1 MEKFLIF
8 PIHQPEYATH
18 GSGNGLYDPF
28 VVDIWGNSGEFQ
40 RGYVCD
46 VDEHGL
52 SVKLDGHT
60 VQRVPFGRAWLVK
73 QQDFQESA
81 IHLNSGDVDVRI
93 SPTDMGV
100 ASWTPARL
108 VNSISC
114 ASTEMYKCSS
124 CPYSVATVEVIQP
137 GTMATRYTVID
148 GPTALAQRLRK
159 RRDLGP
165 LVPQKA
171 FQKVHM
177 RMFDASAEYPYPERL
192 MRTARSSPRFQNF
205 WLRLT
210 RTMLVSLHDGYT
222 EVLLPPDFEKYCSRE
237 DDDNEGD
244 DHCRP
249 VWKSIGDFVDRLLVM
264 QHRTVDRIL
273 DGLVIALLQSHE
285 IHDNE
290 LCFDELFF
298 EIQLFVYSYLD
309 IFDQN
314 LVKSL
319 VNSNIIQSCVNVPT
333 RPTFDAV
340 NPDIAGSTRSP
351 WMWKESFAFAHLLAR
366 TVTRHCRILCII
378 GEWDNCL
385 FSLVQLLNFLS
396 LKLKWLVIAD
406 NAELYIRE
414 FLDFPKPNNVLNF
427 SEPDV
432 YTVTFYESP
441 AYGTICDNIL
451 LRNCVFPVQ
460 NSITFPGVL
469 HEEKMRIIDCPLY
482 FRYTDTFSVSV
493 TSYSFSFIGTT
504 KADYLVSVTHMF
516 EVFCP
521 ELESIKL
528 DRLLDGLSI
537 FPLQTHHQGLLQWA
551 FMRASFMLW
560 SSPSPDTISDIQNA
574 IVKGASQRK
583 LVTQTLHL
591 LTFLQRPL

>member
-314 LVKSL
+314 LVKRHSGGADNTDL
-319 VNSNIIQSCVNVPT
+319 DGVKLSVLRI
-333 RPTFDAV
+333 REY
-340 NPDIAGSTRSP
+340 IANLER
-351 WMWKESFAFAHLLAR
+351 
-366 TVTRHCRILCII
+366 C
-378 GEWDNCL
+378 
-385 FSLVQLLNFLS
+385 FSLVLLLHCVASCLTILGWVQCIRMPDGNGLVSMLVVLIQSTLATWNAVSILIPVGFIILLQDELDKMIDTFL
-396 LKLKWLVIAD
+396 LPL
-406 NAELYIRE
+406 
-414 FLDFPKPNNVLNF
+414 
-427 SEPDV
+427 
-432 YTVTFYESP
+432 ESP
-441 AYGTICDNIL
+441 YPADYSDRQIL
-451 LRNCVFPVQ
+451 MTESFKQSLNAMRLIPVRL
-460 NSITFPGVL
+460 TAGRFF
-469 HEEKMRIIDCPLY
+469 IIDRGFIAGLVGFFATY
-482 FRYTDTFSVSV
+482 AVLVKELLKNTSTYGAYNVSV
-493 TSYSFSFIGTT
+493 
-504 KADYLVSVTHMF
+504 VS
-516 EVFCP
+516 
-521 ELESIKL
+521 ES
-528 DRLLDGLSI
+528 
-537 FPLQTHHQGLLQWA
+537 
-551 FMRASFMLW
+551 
-560 SSPSPDTISDIQNA
+560 
-574 IVKGASQRK
+574 SQ
-583 LVTQTLHL
+583 
-591 LTFLQRPL
+591 